1 MNQKNKVVLNF
12 NNAFKDVDSFLGL
25 PSFMDNKVATVSY
38 EFFLGKPYKCTYNK
52 SGQIISKEPMITTM
66 SNDGYWML
74 TPSIEN
80 EHIRAAEEKKALQ
93 EYNNLEEEKKIKRN
107 KILLLCH

>member
-1 MNQKNKVVLNF
+1 MLDFNSAFKGLDCFLDPPSFIDNKVV
-12 NNAFKDVDSFLGL
+12 AIR
-25 PSFMDNKVATVSY
+25 Y

-66 SNDGYWML
+66 SDDGYWML
-74 TPSIEN
+74 TTSIEN
-80 EHIRAAEEKKALQ
+80 ERIRAVEEKKALQ
-93 EYNNLEEEKKIKRN
+93 EYNNLKEEKKIKTK

>member
-1 MNQKNKVVLNF
+1 MSDF
-12 NNAFKDVDSFLGL
+12 NSRFKGVDSFLNP
-25 PSFMDNKVATVSY
+25 PSFLDNKVAIVTY

-52 SGQIISKEPMITTM
+52 SGQIISKEPMITTK
-66 SNDGYWML
+66 SDDGYWML

-80 EHIRAAEEKKALQ
+80 EHIRAVEEKKALQ
-93 EYNNLEEEKKIKRN
+93 EYNNLKEEKKIKTK

>member
-1 MNQKNKVVLNF
+1 MSDF
-12 NNAFKDVDSFLGL
+12 NSTFKGVDSLL
-25 PSFMDNKVATVSY
+25 SPPSFLDNKVAAVRY

-52 SGQIISKEPMITTM
+52 SGQIISKEPMIATI
-66 SNDGYWML
+66 SDDGYWML
-74 TPSIEN
+74 TPSIEK

-93 EYNNLEEEKKIKRN
+93 EYNNLKEEKKIKTK

>member
-1 MNQKNKVVLNF
+1 MLDF
-12 NNAFKDVDSFLGL
+12 SSAFKGVNTLSDL
-25 PSFMDNKVATVSY
+25 PSFMDNKVAAIRY

-66 SNDGYWML
+66 SDDGYWML
-74 TPSIEN
+74 TTSIEN
-80 EHIRAAEEKKALQ
+80 ERIRAIEEKKALQ
-93 EYNNLEEEKKIKRN
+93 EYNNLKEEKKIKTK